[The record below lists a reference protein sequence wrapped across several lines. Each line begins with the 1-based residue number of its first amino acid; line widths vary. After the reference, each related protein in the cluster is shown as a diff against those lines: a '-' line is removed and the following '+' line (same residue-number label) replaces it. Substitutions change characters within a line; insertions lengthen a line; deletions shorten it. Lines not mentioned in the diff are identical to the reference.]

1 MRQALRRSLLFVLTL
16 TGLAAP
22 VAAQT
27 GAITGRVTTSENS
40 SAVANAEVH
49 AISAGRTVA
58 QSLTNRDGR
67 YRLAVPPGTYE
78 VHVEMVG
85 YEAVIRQS
93 VQVSA
98 DGSTSLDIAISPAVF
113 QLNPVVV
120 TASKRT
126 EKATEAPAHVDVVSE
141 REIASRPTITPVDHI
156 RNTPGVDVVTSGVQ
170 STNVVVRG
178 FNNIFSGSLHALT
191 DHRIAGIP
199 SLRVNFLHFIAAG
212 DDDLQRVEVVLG
224 PGSALYGPNT
234 AHGVMHMI
242 TKSPL
247 TEQGTTVSV
256 SGGTQDLMQVSLRT
270 AQKFSDRLGFKISG
284 HYMQAQEWRYND
296 PTEQSERQKFL
307 TDTAQVGI
315 FERSFQITRAE
326 ANRRIALIGNRDF
339 DVERWSGEARA
350 DLRATDQLT
359 LVLQGGVTNIGKGV
373 ELTGLGAGQAL
384 DWKSSYVQ
392 GRANMGR
399 LFGQA
404 YLNMSDAGDTYLLR
418 NGAPIVD
425 KSKLLVAQLQHGY
438 SLTNWADLTYGVDY
452 LKTTPETEGSING
465 IYEDKDET
473 TEIGGYL
480 QAQLAVH
487 PKLDLV
493 LAGRVDDHSAL
504 PDPIFS
510 PRAGLVF
517 KVAENRAI
525 RLTYNR
531 AFSTPSSLNQ
541 FLDLSSAFPD
551 PGGAALG
558 YSVRVQGTGTEG
570 FSFGSPGSYTMR
582 SPFVGSGNTVL
593 PARASALWAGAVQ
606 VVAAQAARL
615 GTPINPQAVAFLA
628 SQTPTEALVPTT
640 YRDLATGATGRLS
653 GLTLE
658 PISPIREST
667 TSTVELGYRGVISN
681 RLLIAGDVWAERLEN
696 FVTPLTAQT
705 PLLFHDSAQAVAFTT
720 GAMTQFLTAAYM
732 QAGLPAAQAQA
743 RAQAEAP
750 AYGLQIGSGIARVPV
765 GVITSEDMHATGAQ
779 VLTTYYNVEDQ
790 IELWGVDMNA
800 TYLLSDNLS
809 IGGTASFVNKDVF
822 TSQKGEDI
830 TLNAPKTK
838 WATHAAFRKPE
849 WGFDTELRVRY
860 NDSFPVRSG
869 VYNGTLCI
877 DGKEPGAEECVKSY
891 TLVDLNASYRI
902 PGLRGATVQAYIQN
916 LLDEDYRSYPGVPTI
931 GRMALLRLKYNF

>member
-1 MRQALRRSLLFVLTL
+1 MLFVLTL
-16 TGLAAP
+16 AGLAAP
-22 VAAQT
+22 AAAQT
-27 GAITGRVTTSENS
+27 GTITGRVTTSENS
-40 SAVANAEVH
+40 SAVANAEIH

-58 QSLTNRDGR
+58 QSLTNTDGR
-67 YRLAVPPGTYE
+67 YRLTVPAGTYN

-85 YEAVIRQS
+85 YEAVIRPS
-93 VQVSA
+93 IQVSA
-98 DGSTSLDIAISPAVF
+98 GGSTSLDVVLTPAVF

-141 REIASRPTITPVDHI
+141 RDIASRPTVTPVDHI

-256 SGGTQDLMQVSLRT
+256 SGGTQDLMQVSFRT

-284 HYMQAQEWRYND
+284 NYMQAKEWEYND
-296 PTEQSERQKFL
+296 PTEQSERQKFA
-307 TDTAQVGI
+307 TDPTQIGI
-315 FERSFQITRAE
+315 FERSFQISRAE
-326 ANRRIALIGNRDF
+326 ADRRIGLIGNRDF
-339 DVERWSGEARA
+339 DVERWSSEARA
-350 DLRATDQLT
+350 DLRATDRLT
-359 LVLQGGVTNIGKGV
+359 LVLQGGLTNIGKGV

-392 GRANMGR
+392 TRANMGR
-399 LFGQA
+399 LFGQV

-438 SLTNWADLTYGVDY
+438 ALTNWADFTYGFDY

-465 IYEDKDET
+465 IYEDDDET
-473 TEIGGYL
+473 TEVGGYL

-510 PRAGLVF
+510 PRAGIVF

-551 PGGAALG
+551 PNGAALG

-570 FSFGSPGSYTMR
+570 FKFGTPGSYTMR
-582 SPFVGSGNTVL
+582 SPLPGGDAGNTVL
-593 PARASALWAGAVQ
+593 PASASALWD
-606 VVAAQAARL
+606 
-615 GTPINPQAVAFLA
+615 PAVAVVISRAGLPA
-628 SQTPTEALVPTT
+628 QVAGPLLNYLTQTIPNPTEAQIATT
-640 YRDLATGATGRLS
+640 YRDLASGATGLLS
-653 GLTLE
+653 TLTI
-658 PISPIREST
+658 PAIKPIREST

-681 RLLIAGDVWAERLEN
+681 RLLLAGDIWGERLEN

-705 PLLFHDSAQAVAFTT
+705 PLLFHDRTQTSAFLQPRLEPFFT
-720 GAMTQFLTAAYM
+720 GAFM
-732 QAGLPAAQAQA
+732 QAGAPAAVAQQMA
-743 RAQAEAP
+743 RDTAAKYAP
-750 AYGLQIGSGIARVPV
+750 LLGAGIAQIPV
-765 GVITSEDMHATGAQ
+765 GVITSPDMHATGAQ

-822 TSQKGEDI
+822 TSQRGESI

-877 DGKEPGAEECVKSY
+877 DGKEPGAEDCVKSY
-891 TLVDLNASYRI
+891 TLVDVNASYRI

-931 GRMALLRLKYNF
+931 GRMILTRLKYTF